1 MAIDEGFSVAPPT
14 AVPSSGLDLAK
25 IASGRVVEARV
36 ASLAE
41 GLAIVTTRHG
51 SMQVDAA
58 VFGDKLPAVG
68 DTVRLQV
75 QPVEGGG
82 RPTVTVVEG
91 SATPPADA
99 APATP
104 RGEQAALVL
113 AEAVRSAAANQ
124 TGLASL
130 YATLAGLAAAPPE
143 SVPEPVRAVVA
154 QLMGARLA
162 DGGAP
167 SADAVKRA
175 FLGSGLFLE
184 SRLAG
189 TPGSAARPGEDL
201 KAALFTLRAALGR
214 WVGGPTT
221 AASSLSGLAPSAQ
234 ATRTTLPPPLAAR
247 GGATGGAEPATSGR
261 GAPAAVGG
269 TTVDPSR
276 GPVGR
281 LIGAYGAPGQG
292 ALGQGTPSGRPA
304 VAPAPTSGTT
314 GAVMPGPVASAAV
327 GGQGGA
333 VPVGPR
339 GGTAATTVPGGTAPA
354 ATAAGAAPP
363 ASAGANVPVPPA
375 TTSAAP
381 TVGGASGAP
390 STAPTVGSLPGTPPT
405 GAIVGD
411 RPGAAPVAPTPAGAS
426 SQSPASPSIVVPG
439 VSARV
444 APAVPP
450 ATGPSPT
457 PPVAA
462 APPSSISPPL
472 TGVTPVPT
480 GPAGPTGTAG
490 AVVPGGA
497 GMAPPS
503 LATPAGGALVPP
515 PAMPNATLLGDP
527 VPTVAPMVVGEAA
540 GSEAPSVDPAL
551 LRAAAA
557 MPVPQPGLPIGA
569 GDDAVVALLRT
580 VVRGLEIAG
589 SLTPLRAD
597 EASEAAAALAAIGT
611 ERDGRPPP
619 PRRGQAPRGQPALPA
634 DRIGTDGVEG
644 LGRRALEHT
653 EGALSRILLEQF
665 AALDRRGDDP
675 VTAPEARGTREWA
688 VEMPIATRDGTAVV
702 QMTVERD
709 GGRDRTARAGDRGWR
724 VRFSM
729 DVEPL
734 GPIHAQIGLV
744 GEKLSIGLW
753 AERPDAASRLGD
765 DVGRLQGA
773 LEAAAIPVESIHL
786 ATGRPASGG
795 PAPTAGRFVDVKL

>member
-221 AASSLSGLAPSAQ
+221 ATSSLPGLAPSAQ

-247 GGATGGAEPATSGR
+247 GGATGGVEPATSGR
-261 GAPAAVGG
+261 GAPAAAGG

-292 ALGQGTPSGRPA
+292 TLGQGAPAGRPV

-314 GAVMPGPVASAAV
+314 GVAPQGPAASATAS
-327 GGQGGA
+327 GQGSA
-333 VPVGPR
+333 VPLGPS
-339 GGTAATTVPGGTAPA
+339 GGIAATTTPGAVAPA
-354 ATAAGAAPP
+354 ATAAGAASP
-363 ASAGANVPVPPA
+363 ASLGPNAPVAPA
-375 TTSAAP
+375 PTSAAP
-381 TVGGASGAP
+381 PVGVASGAP
-390 STAPTVGSLPGTPPT
+390 PAAPI
-405 GAIVGD
+405 AGD
-411 RPGAAPVAPTPAGAS
+411 RPGASPTAPTPAGGA
-426 SQSPASPSIVVPG
+426 SQSPASPSIVAPG

-450 ATGPSPT
+450 PTGSSPT
-457 PPVAA
+457 PPVGA
-462 APPSSISPPL
+462 APPPSTPPPL
-472 TGVTPVPT
+472 TGVTPAPT
-480 GPAGPTGTAG
+480 GAAGATATGG

-497 GMAPPS
+497 GLVSPP
-503 LATPAGGALVPP
+503 LATPLGGVTAPSPAG
-515 PAMPNATLLGDP
+515 PNAPLLGDP
-527 VPTVAPMVVGEAA
+527 VPTVAAMVVGEAA

>member
-91 SATPPADA
+91 SATPPSDA
-99 APATP
+99 PPATP

-143 SVPEPVRAVVA
+143 TVPEPVRAVVA

-184 SRLAG
+184 SRLAA
-189 TPGSAARPGEDL
+189 TPGSSARPGEDL

-221 AASSLSGLAPSAQ
+221 AASSMPGLAPSAQ
-234 ATRTTLPPPLAAR
+234 ATRTTLPTPLAAR
-247 GGATGGAEPATSGR
+247 GGATGAAEPATSGR
-261 GAPAAVGG
+261 GGPAAAGG

-292 ALGQGTPSGRPA
+292 APAGRPA
-304 VAPAPTSGTT
+304 VAPIPTSGVT
-314 GAVMPGPVASAAV
+314 GAAPQGQVSNAAASGQGSVVPAGPSGGTV
-327 GGQGGA
+327 GTTAPGGA
-333 VPVGPR
+333 VPAGS
-339 GGTAATTVPGGTAPA
+339 G
-354 ATAAGAAPP
+354 AGAAPP

-375 TTSAAP
+375 TTSAAS
-381 TVGGASGAP
+381 TVGGASRAP
-390 STAPTVGSLPGTPPT
+390 STAPTLGPLPGTPPT
-405 GAIVGD
+405 GAIPGG
-411 RPGAAPVAPTPAGAS
+411 RPGASPTVPTPSGAP
-426 SQSPASPSIVVPG
+426 SQNAASPSITVPG

-444 APAVPP
+444 GSAP
-450 ATGPSPT
+450 PT
-457 PPVAA
+457 TPGVNLQSPVAA
-462 APPSSISPPL
+462 AEPASIKPPL
-472 TGVTPVPT
+472 TGTAPAPT
-480 GPAGPTGTAG
+480 AAAGAPGTAG

-497 GMAPPS
+497 GVAPPS
-503 LATPAGGALVPP
+503 PATPAGGAGVPP
-515 PAMPNATLLGDP
+515 TAGPIAAPLGEP
-527 VPTVAPMVVGEAA
+527 VPVVATTVVGEAA
-540 GSEAPSVDPAL
+540 GGEAPSVDPAL
-551 LRAAAA
+551 LRAAVA